1 MASLGHNSLWPS
13 HTVWPLE
20 NDYRTPMQFIFSVEI
35 KLFFDLYFALL
46 PVNYHIHIRGIC
58 MALTWWLLPSRHRQE
73 KHLQNNPGFSAISA
87 LQAQRL
93 MMLQLQTHLCIF
105 VNVNTMFAIFKF
117 VQKSMFLFPC
127 GCMYISWACYEYV
140 YNNLQMHKIIV
151 IICILYK
158 PIGHFACLNA

>member
-1 MASLGHNSLWPS
+1 
-13 HTVWPLE
+13 
-20 NDYRTPMQFIFSVEI
+20 
-35 KLFFDLYFALL
+35 
-46 PVNYHIHIRGIC
+46 
-58 MALTWWLLPSRHRQE
+58 
-73 KHLQNNPGFSAISA
+73 
-87 LQAQRL
+87 
-93 MMLQLQTHLCIF
+93 
-105 VNVNTMFAIFKF
+105 MFAIFKF